1 LRRTTISAGTL
12 IALGMALLA
21 MYFEW
26 SADPVEGAIQVVDG
40 DTVIID
46 GTRYRAANYDT
57 PEFDPMAGCDAEVR
71 LAQRATDRL
80 RQLARDGL
88 TVEPTGRRG
97 GHDRPLARFILSDGT
112 DVADI
117 MVRENLA
124 VYWGNGT
131 PDWCR

>member
-1 LRRTTISAGTL
+1 MRPSTVSVGTL
-12 IALGMALLA
+12 IALGVALLA
-21 MYFEW
+21 ILFEW
-26 SADPVEGAIQVVDG
+26 PTEPVEGAAQVVDG
-40 DTVIID
+40 DTVIVN

-57 PEFDPMAGCDAEVR
+57 PEFDPLAQCDAEVR
-71 LAQRATDRL
+71 LAQRATERL
-80 RQLARDGL
+80 RQLSREGL

-97 GHDRPLARFILSDGT
+97 GHDRPLARFVLEDGT

-117 MVRENLA
+117 MVGEGLA

>member
-1 LRRTTISAGTL
+1 MRRASFSVSTL
-12 IALGMALLA
+12 IVIGLALVA
-21 MYFEW
+21 YFLEW
-26 SADPVEGAIQVVDG
+26 TGEPIEGQVQVVDG
-40 DTVIID
+40 DTVIVN

-57 PEFDPMAGCDAEVR
+57 PEFDPLAHCEAEVR

-80 RQLARDGL
+80 RELSRNGL
-88 TVEPTGRRG
+88 TIEPSGRRG
-97 GHDRPLARFILSDGT
+97 GHNRPLARFILEDGT

>member
-1 LRRTTISAGTL
+1 MRRTTISAGTL

-26 SADPVEGAIQVVDG
+26 STEPVDGALQVVDG
-40 DTVIID
+40 DTVIVN

-57 PEFDPMAGCDAEVR
+57 PEFDPLAHCDAEVR
-71 LAQRATDRL
+71 LAERATNRL
-80 RQLARDGL
+80 RRLSREGL
-88 TVEPTGRRG
+88 TVQPTGRRG
-97 GHDRPLARFILSDGT
+97 GHDRPLAHFILEDGT

-117 MVRENLA
+117 MVGEGLA